1 MLITTEL
8 KKTRGWTDT
17 HIQTFLPE
25 PDETRKNPRN
35 RKGAPMRLYSLARVE
50 AIEATQEFQAAREA
64 SRTRQLA
71 ARSRSLEKKQEAVAV
86 AKAIELR
93 LVADP
98 YGVMREKS
106 VAHFNGR
113 LRRNQTPMKI
123 ASQSKAMDRACV
135 NYLRHRMSSYEAE
148 LKQFKGVVGVGE
160 AYLIIRNRVLD
171 LIAAEYPA
179 LAAEAERQKFEAP
192 ELPDDVVL

>member
-1 MLITTEL
+1 MLITSEL
-8 KKTRGWTDT
+8 KKARGWADS
-17 HIQTFLPE
+17 HIEKFLPE

-35 RKGAPMRLYSLARVE
+35 RKGAPMRLYSQARVE
-50 AIEATQEFQAAREA
+50 AIEATPEFQAAREA

-86 AKAIELR
+86 AKAIELKF
-93 LVADP
+93 LAEP
-98 YGVMREKS
+98 YEVMRVKG
-106 VAHFNGR
+106 VAHFNNR
-113 LRRNQTPMKI
+113 LRRGQTPMKES
-123 ASQSKAMDRACV
+123 SQSKALDRALV